1 MSAKSQLWIAFA
13 AVVVLVALGG
23 ILVTTG
29 LWMRREANRPDHE
42 AHIRITRVWRES
54 ETAVHLDLEISSTS
68 MYSTALANFAPVLVS
83 RSARRVLVLPA
94 LLATVP
100 DALGGKVVTQ
110 PSIARS
116 ETDAAGG
123 TTFVYAC
130 TVSLPISMT
139 GEDPSGIDFLPN
151 SEPVE
156 AYIKGDV
163 PGRIHFHLVPSA
175 QRAR

>member
-1 MSAKSQLWIAFA
+1 MSAKSQLLIAFA
-13 AVVVLVALGG
+13 AMAVLVALGG

-29 LWMRREANRPDHE
+29 LLMRREANRPDHE
-42 AHIRITRVWRES
+42 AHIRITRVWRAS
-54 ETAVHLDLEISSTS
+54 ETTMHLDLEISSTS
-68 MYSTALANFAPVLVS
+68 MYSTALANYAPVLVS

-94 LLATVP
+94 MPATEP
-100 DALGGKVVTQ
+100 DALAGNVVTQ

-116 ETDAAGG
+116 ETDAGG
-123 TTFVYAC
+123 VTTFVYAC

-139 GEDPSGIDFLPN
+139 GEDPSGIDFLPR

-156 AYIKGDV
+156 VFIKHGV